1 MRRWSYLRPSA
12 RSVVAFVALLVVL
25 LVIAGPAPAASAQ
38 SMAVPAYFYP
48 GGIPNFWTQMDSA
61 APTLRVAVMNPAS
74 GPGTAIDPT
83 YASAVQTAQQHGI
96 TVVGYVDTDYGKRTL
111 TNVEAD
117 VDAYYNWYHVN
128 GIYFDRASTDCT
140 LATSYY
146 APLKSYV
153 KLKGGT
159 ARTILG
165 FGTQTNE
172 CYVSDAD
179 ILLTFEGSDAQY
191 VSDYSAPSWVT
202 KYSPAH
208 FWHVI
213 YNTTSVSAMTRAV
226 QLSKQRGAGSV
237 YVTPDNLPNPYDT
250 LPSSRYWKTELTTIG

>member
-1 MRRWSYLRPSA
+1 MRRCFQSRPSA
-12 RSVVAFVALLVVL
+12 RLVVAFVALLVVL
-25 LVIAGPAPAASAQ
+25 FVVAGPVSAASAQ

-48 GGIPNFWTQMDSA
+48 GGTPNFWTQMDSA
-61 APTLRVAVMNPAS
+61 APTLQVAVMNPGS
-74 GPGTAIDPT
+74 GPGAVFDPM
-83 YASAVQTAQQHGI
+83 YGSAVQTAQQRGI
-96 TVVGYVDTDYGKRTL
+96 TVVGYVDTDYGNRTL
-111 TNVEAD
+111 TDVEAD
-117 VDAYYNWYHVN
+117 IDTYYSWYHVN
-128 GIYFDRASTDCT
+128 GIYFDRASTACS

-146 APLKSYV
+146 APLNSYV

-172 CYVSDAD
+172 CYVSDGD

-191 VSDYSAPSWVT
+191 VSGYSAPSWVS

-208 FWHVI
+208 FWHII
-213 YNTTSVSAMTRAV
+213 YSTPSVSAMTRAV
-226 QLSKQRGAGSV
+226 QLSKQRRAGSV

-250 LPSSRYWKTELTTIG
+250 LPAGRYWTTELTTIG